1 MTENF
6 DSRGGFSNQNLPKER
21 SLTLLKCIAELALKD
36 PTSKVKVI
44 CEDGFMPSE
53 IKTPDDKLLSDSS
66 NEEFTILHLSSKQN
80 EGKIKKLQLLICKP
94 TNPEEACKYYFHG
107 MLTLQYKGGSMM
119 GTVSVRPDIAE
130 QIERLITELNS
141 TYNIRNMP
149 VPPPSG
155 ISHTG

>member
-1 MTENF
+1 L
-6 DSRGGFSNQNLPKER
+6 SKER
-21 SLTLLKCIAELALKD
+21 SLTLLKCITELALKD
-36 PTSKVKVI
+36 QHAIKVKAI
-44 CEDGFMPSE
+44 CSGFTSSAIM
-53 IKTPDDKLLSDSS
+53 TLDDKLLSDSS
-66 NEEFTILHLSSKQN
+66 SEEFTLLGYESKEN
-80 EGKIKKLQLLICKP
+80 EGGINKFQLLTCKP